1 MFPPSCNGKRVEDLQ
16 KEQSIQKTYY
26 LKNVV
31 LLGQNKIGT
40 DKSSDRDKIVYS
52 YKKKN
57 HAWRSF
63 RSSISDFE
71 LKLNLNLTEC
81 LSVCNRNVFVTI
93 TNTVHAVWSFRFR
106 NAIHPNTSCGI
117 SLINGRVI
125 NLPDSGVKGY
135 FEVYCS

>member
-52 YKKKN
+52 YKKKIMPGD
-57 HAWRSF
+57 HLGQVF
-63 RSSISDFE
+63 LI
-71 LKLNLNLTEC
+71 LN
-81 LSVCNRNVFVTI
+81 
-93 TNTVHAVWSFRFR
+93 
-106 NAIHPNTSCGI
+106 
-117 SLINGRVI
+117 
-125 NLPDSGVKGY
+125 
-135 FEVYCS
+135 